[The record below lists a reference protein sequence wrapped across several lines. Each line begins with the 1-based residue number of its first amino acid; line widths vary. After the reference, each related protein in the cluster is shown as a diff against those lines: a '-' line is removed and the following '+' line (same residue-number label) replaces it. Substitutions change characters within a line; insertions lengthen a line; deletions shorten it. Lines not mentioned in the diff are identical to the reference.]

1 MPVLLGRRTLGG
13 WLPSGPAGNYLV
25 HPEQHQR
32 PEHDL
37 LRAKQDQAASQLF
50 FDGLE
55 LAEPGLVRITQWRS
69 GPGLG
74 PAGAAALWAGLAR
87 KRG

>member
-55 LAEPGLVRITQWRS
+55 GLEDRFATESASSPS
-69 GPGLG
+69 GVTHVTFT
-74 PAGAAALWAGLAR
+74 R
-87 KRG
+87 R